1 MFGRKIATRLPSYA
15 GTSVPDPT
23 LEDVVVFVAR
33 RLRFR
38 CRAQSAREGT
48 LIATK
53 PLFKMSSRFMA
64 ITSPAL
70 SVVGAMLCLP
80 QSDLLTSEE
89 KSRPH
94 HQLALG
100 NYWPRPPPPQQHL
113 VYYPRPMHV
122 IHLLSGFRVSLPF
135 PLLPRALPCPF
146 LVLLLLLNPPHYID
160 SSI

>member
-15 GTSVPDPT
+15 STSVPDPT

-80 QSDLLTSEE
+80 PSHLLTSEE

-100 NYWPRPPPPQQHL
+100 NYWPRPPPPQQQL
-113 VYYPRPMHV
+113 VYYP
-122 IHLLSGFRVSLPF
+122 LL
-135 PLLPRALPCPF
+135 C
-146 LVLLLLLNPPHYID
+146 ID
-160 SSI
+160 QCMSFIC